1 MFLSFLHSSKF
12 FFTLYNLSYPCANTY
27 IKLVTKNTFSHT
39 CSQIFIFGQRPAFS
53 VKMLLGRHTH
63 TPGSFPHLMSSSS
76 FAYQHYRTFIS
87 FTFTCEEYTHCLTY
101 VDHFPVV
108 AKHSPFLHILKC
120 VYFVLVSSL
129 SLPQTRKSNW
139 LEHILLIILG
149 FFIAVK
155 EWHSIC
161 ICQDGVWNHIQTS
174 RITFLQDSREIHAIS
189 FIDCLTDWMANMAYK
204 PLYNAHSFFWEQNI
218 MVLMD
223 FLTKVL
229 CCCNYW
235 KPSKTIDIVCSL
247 KVSGYFQTVQQ
258 YTPAM
263 LLKLKHTPVATK
275 FFLVPSIVQSQYHL
289 IFTFFHP

>member
-1 MFLSFLHSSKF
+1 MFLSFLHCSKF

-39 CSQIFIFGQRPAFS
+39 CSQIFSFEQRPAFS

-87 FTFTCEEYTHCLTY
+87 FTFTCEEYTYCLTY

-108 AKHSPFLHILKC
+108 AKHSPFLHILKF
-120 VYFVLVSSL
+120 FVCILFWYPRCHYHRQKRAML
-129 SLPQTRKSNW
+129 NQPNW

-174 RITFLQDSREIHAIS
+174 RITFLQDSTESHES
-189 FIDCLTDWMANMAYK
+189 N
-204 PLYNAHSFFWEQNI
+204 
-218 MVLMD
+218 
-223 FLTKVL
+223 
-229 CCCNYW
+229 
-235 KPSKTIDIVCSL
+235 
-247 KVSGYFQTVQQ
+247 
-258 YTPAM
+258 
-263 LLKLKHTPVATK
+263 
-275 FFLVPSIVQSQYHL
+275 
-289 IFTFFHP
+289 FFHWLSDRLDGKHGIQASV